1 MGVCPMSRTIL
12 ISLLILATLVLMPSG
27 AHVVDAKDPLP
38 SEVLESQP
46 HPGVVALSGVTPGS
60 AEKIANMN
68 DPLTKGVLRLMSDL
82 GIKYSEKQTADQD
95 AEPPVGVPQ
104 KLLNFSEAQPINL
117 SSTSIGDP
125 NGNFTVIS
133 ANESEGEIPI
143 Y

>member
-1 MGVCPMSRTIL
+1 MTREIL
-12 ISLLILATLVLMPSG
+12 IFILVLATLVLMPSG

-38 SEVLESQP
+38 SEVLESRP
-46 HPGVVALSGVTPGS
+46 WPAVTHLSGVTPES
-60 AEKIANMN
+60 AQRIASMN
-68 DPLTKGVLRLMSDL
+68 EPLKKSVLRPMADL
-82 GIKYSEKQTADQD
+82 GIKNSEKQTADQD
-95 AEPPVGVPQ
+95 DEPLAGVPQ

-117 SSTSIGDP
+117 NLTSVGNP